1 MLDILADLTAIDTF
15 TFMVLAG
22 LVMAVFGLIR
32 TLFDSTT
39 LAVAF
44 MPVLVLGGLAANY
57 LFRTHFVIATPDK
70 DSNVVVASAFG
81 ILIAMILML
90 CAISISIFMAER
102 RSKAP
107 PPLLPIESPPAQD

>member
-1 MLDILADLTAIDTF
+1 MLDILADLTAIDTY
-15 TFMVLAG
+15 TFMVVAG

-39 LAVAF
+39 MAVAF
-44 MPVLVLGGLAANY
+44 TPVLFFGGLAANY
-57 LFRTHFVIATPDK
+57 LFRAYFVIATPDK

-90 CAISISIFMAER
+90 CAISISIFMTER

-107 PPLLPIESPPAQD
+107 PPLLPLDRPSAQD